1 MIRKMTVTKSA
12 FRKHLILFFVMIL
25 LPTLLLLTLQIYNK
39 YQDAVRQNESISED
53 FLNQSSRNLQQLLD
67 QLGQMSLQISLTPN
81 VLEMLTRPFD
91 LQAYQY
97 AEIKGQLRSWMNSN
111 ALFESI
117 YLDILQNGKVL
128 TVNEG
133 LYDKEDFYDQ
143 DFLRQVTGS
152 DSGYP
157 RPWVGLR
164 ERPGDPDK
172 EVLSFVKPVPTT
184 QKTALGYLVFNI
196 HKDVFMSTLLNLNS
210 QLPGPLIVA
219 DPGDRLVSATIEGL
233 DLHKQFQK
241 IMPGIV
247 YTEVVPLAGTKYL
260 LSGSKSTTNGWTLL
274 HLNPVGSYTP
284 VIMGAIRQ
292 AALIM
297 LGVVAVGVG
306 LSYLFASILYDP
318 WRRLAAKLQG
328 HVLGTPGESQDAYAV
343 VNRAIHNLI
352 ATIRHNEPI
361 VRNHVVHEW
370 LHNHQPDD
378 HDASRRFA
386 EAGIHFVSPYHAV
399 LVVADESGRDRESS
413 AGHTLYLFSL
423 AEGELNARFM
433 AAGTILERGKFA
445 FILNFD
451 RGLFDGELMAELE
464 DGCRTIQRLARSRLE
479 AELYFFVS
487 GIRPLELLAEA
498 YEQVKRA
505 MAYKAFLP
513 QSAVCFAEETNE
525 SGHFQ
530 YPAAYQKKILNT
542 ILTGDRDRVEHYMTE
557 LFDRYLLSSGS
568 PYPKLLQMIV
578 MLMSHVLGSLVQEGY
593 DIEPLMDQVDL
604 LQLQQ
609 CQNQLELQGML
620 LRQIGQIIDYLE
632 TVREQAEDS
641 SPWVRQ
647 AIEYMESHYASNISI
662 ADIAS
667 HIGISPSHLSR
678 VFKAEVGKSPLEY
691 LTERRL
697 SMSKV
702 LLRDKSKSL
711 QQISQLIGYNDA
723 HTFIRSFKKAE
734 GTTPGEYRKKVMD
747 LS

>member
-1 MIRKMTVTKSA
+1 MIRHISETKSA
-12 FRKHLILFFVMIL
+12 FRKYLILFFTMIL
-25 LPTLLLLTLQIYNK
+25 IPTLLLLAWQIYSK
-39 YQDAVRQNESISED
+39 YRDAVQQTVSVSEAALESA
-53 FLNQSSRNLQQLLD
+53 SRNLDLLLD
-67 QLGQMSLQISLTPN
+67 QFGQISLQISLTPD
-81 VLEMLTRPFD
+81 VLEMLNRPFD

-97 AEIKGQLRSWMNSN
+97 ADIKGQLRSWMNSN

-133 LYDKEDFYDQ
+133 LYDLKDFYDK
-143 DFLRQVTGS
+143 DFLNRVTGAAS
-152 DSGYP
+152 EFP

-164 ERPGDPDK
+164 ERPGEPGK
-172 EVLSFVKPVPTT
+172 EILSFVKPVPAT

-210 QLPGPLIVA
+210 QMSGPLIVA
-219 DPGDRLVSATIEGL
+219 DPWGRPVSSTVEGL
-233 DLHKQFQK
+233 DLDKMLPK
-241 IMPGIV
+241 LGPGAI
-247 YTEVVPLAGTKYL
+247 YTETVSLAGKKYI
-260 LSGSKSTTNGWTLL
+260 LSGAKSTTNGWALMQLT
-274 HLNPVGSYTP
+274 PAGPYTP
-284 VIMGAIRQ
+284 VVTDAIRQ
-292 AALIM
+292 AVLIM
-297 LGVVAVGVG
+297 LGVLAVGVG

-318 WRRLAAKLQG
+318 WRRLATKLQEF
-328 HVLGTPGESQDAYAV
+328 VMRAPGDSQDAYAV

-352 ATIRHNEPI
+352 TTIRHNEPI

-370 LHNHQPDD
+370 LHNHQPEDP
-378 HDASRRFA
+378 DAARRFS
-386 EAGIHFVSPYHAV
+386 EASIQFVSPYHAV
-399 LVVADESGRDRESS
+399 LVVVDESRRDRDSS
-413 AGHTLYLFSL
+413 AGHTLFLFSL
-423 AEGELNARFM
+423 AEDELRARFM
-433 AAGTILERGKFA
+433 AAGTILDRGKFA

-451 RGLFDGELMAELE
+451 REVFDGELMAELE
-464 DGCRTIQRLARSRLE
+464 DGCRTIQRLAHSRLK

-487 GIRPLELLAEA
+487 GIGPLDQLAEA

-505 MAYKAFLP
+505 MTYKAFLP
-513 QSAVCFAEETNE
+513 QSAVCFVEETKE

-542 ILTGDRDRVEHYMTE
+542 ILAGDQSRVEHYMSE
-557 LFDRYLLSSGS
+557 LFDRYLSSSGS

-609 CQNQLELQGML
+609 CQNQSELRSML
-620 LRQIGQIIDYLE
+620 MRQIGQIMDYLE
-632 TVREQAEDS
+632 TVRKQAEGS

-647 AIEYMESHYASNISI
+647 AMDYIEAHYANNISI
-662 ADIAS
+662 SDIAS

-678 VFKAEVGKSPLEY
+678 IFKAEVGKSPLEY

-697 SMSKV
+697 AMSKT
-702 LLRDKSKSL
+702 LLKDKSKSL